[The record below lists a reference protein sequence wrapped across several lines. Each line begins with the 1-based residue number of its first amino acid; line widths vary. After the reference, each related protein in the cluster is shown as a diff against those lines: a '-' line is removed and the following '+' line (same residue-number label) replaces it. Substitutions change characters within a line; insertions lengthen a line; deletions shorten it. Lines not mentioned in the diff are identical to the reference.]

1 MLTKW
6 YIKHIKHF
14 QITFHLL
21 FELHHTVE
29 ANSISIPSASR
40 GQRSVD
46 EEAYFMD
53 DAEEGQDEMEERQVE
68 TSVEAK
74 RINKLWK
81 KANPIAWTI
90 KRL

>member
-1 MLTKW
+1 MSLVR
-6 YIKHIKHF
+6 
-14 QITFHLL
+14 LL
-21 FELHHTVE
+21 AIFAICLVICSLNVE